1 MKASHCLIVAL
12 ALLTAIPDF
21 IQGQE
26 IDAATTQTDTTEH
39 MLDPR
44 KALLLGLIPGGGQ
57 IYNGKWLKALLLV
70 ATEGYLVYRFI
81 QNREFYNN
89 YDEYDPPL
97 LKSRN
102 AYMQERNKYAWQILF
117 AYILGLIDGYVD
129 AHLSSFPED
138 TSFTSQLEPSIIRTA
153 EDNL

>member
-12 ALLTAIPDF
+12 ALLTIIPDF

-26 IDAATTQTDTTEH
+26 TDAATTQTDTTELT
-39 MLDPR
+39 LDPR

-57 IYNGKWLKALLLV
+57 IYNGKWLKALLV
-70 ATEGYLVYRFI
+70 AATESYLVYQFV
-81 QNREFYNN
+81 QNRDYYND

-97 LKSRN
+97 PKSRN
-102 AYMQERNKYAWQILF
+102 AYMLERNKYAWQVLF
-117 AYILGLIDGYVD
+117 VYILGLIDGYVD

-138 TSFTSQLEPSIIRTA
+138 TSFAGQSQ
-153 EDNL
+153 